1 MIKVKDALG
10 EIAMTKDAL
19 GKIVGIAA
27 TSCYGVVGMAAK
39 STTED
44 IALLLKIEQ
53 FERGVKVSMDG
64 DALSI
69 DLHIIVSY
77 GINIR
82 AITESIV
89 NKVRYKVEELTG
101 FVVSTVN
108 VFVDDMKL

>member
-1 MIKVKDALG
+1 MIKLKSSLG
-10 EIAMTKDAL
+10 EIAMTKDAV

-53 FERGVKVSMDG
+53 FERGVKVSMED
-64 DALSI
+64 DALTI

-77 GINIR
+77 GINIK

>member
-1 MIKVKDALG
+1 MITVSKSLG
-10 EIAMTKDAL
+10 DITITNEAL

-39 STTED
+39 SATED

-53 FERGVKVSMDG
+53 YERGVKVSRVNE
-64 DALSI
+64 ALTI
-69 DLHIIVSY
+69 DLHIIVTY

-82 AITESIV
+82 AITDSII

-101 FVVSTVN
+101 FVVSAVN
-108 VFVDDMKL
+108 VYVDDMKL